1 MKFYPLVCLA
11 LALPLAAAFPSNCA
25 RANEAVTV
33 TVQSGGRQTFQGL
46 GVSQGNWGRDYQK
59 LSAPERA
66 QLSQML
72 FGDLKLKSLRLWL
85 NLNEYAPDAKTRDTK
100 DFRARYLDSD
110 LLADAQKNGVVQLLL
125 APDNA
130 PPYLKTKRDGGPQD
144 FAIPRENLSAYAAVI
159 ADFIAQI
166 QRETGVLIGVTGLQ
180 NEPNDLD
187 RIAPGDFGVA
197 VQALRAALDERGLQN
212 VQIIAPEEAN
222 VDGTM
227 EQAVEAIKADPQAWS
242 DLSGIASHSYNM
254 AATEKIA
261 QQIAAPDGTNLKD
274 YWQTEASANGPEA
287 EGDALQAASL
297 ATRFLSDMN
306 HRVTHW
312 IHFLGAETPDP
323 NDNATRIL
331 AYTTNPLQITK
342 FRKYDYYRAL
352 GQTFDVGAQ
361 FRQSMSDQENE
372 MTWTYGPKPRVTVA
386 AARNPDGTWGVG
398 ISNFTAPNFAQKP
411 GNDGFANGYAAQT
424 FDVTIKVPELKG
436 ALFTVHRNGPDG
448 DKTDKVTMMRDGSL
462 TIKDVSP
469 LELVTLR
476 SVEVEVHVGQFRKM
490 DNADLQY
497 FRVGKSIGF

>member
-1 MKFYPLVCLA
+1 MKLSYFTA
-11 LALPLAAAFPSNCA
+11 LALSTALALNSNIA
-25 RANEAVTV
+25 SAGETVNV
-33 TVQSGGRQTFQGL
+33 TVQSGARQTFAGL

-66 QLSQML
+66 QLSRML
-72 FGDLKLKSLRLWL
+72 FGDLKLKTLRLWI
-85 NLNEYAPDAKTRDTK
+85 NLNEYAPDEKTRATA
-100 DFRARYLDSD
+100 DFRARYIDSG
-110 LLADAQKNGVVQLLL
+110 LIADAQKNGVVHLLL

-130 PPYLKTKRDGGPQD
+130 PPYLKTKRDGGPED
-144 FAIPRENLSAYAAVI
+144 FSIPRENLPAYAAVI

-180 NEPNDLD
+180 NEPNNLD
-187 RIAPGDFGVA
+187 QIAPGDFGVA
-197 VQALRAALDERGLQN
+197 VQALRAALDERGLQA
-212 VQIIAPEEAN
+212 VQIIAPEQAN
-222 VDGTM
+222 VDSTM
-227 EQAVEAIKADPQAWS
+227 EQAVDAIKADPQAWS

-254 AATEKIA
+254 AATEKVA
-261 QQIAAPDGTNLKD
+261 QTIAAPDGTNLKN

-287 EGDALQAASL
+287 PGDDLQAASL

-352 GQTFDVGAQ
+352 AQTFDVGAQ
-361 FRQSMSDQENE
+361 FRHSLSDKENE

-386 AARNPDGTWGVG
+386 AARNPDGTWGIG
-398 ISNFTAPNFAQKP
+398 ISNFTAPNFAEKP
-411 GNDGFANGYAAQT
+411 SNDGYANGYGAQT
-424 FDVTIKVPELKG
+424 FDVTVKIPELKG
-436 ALFTVHRNGPDG
+436 ALFTIHRNGPNG
-448 DKTDKVTMMRDGSL
+448 DKTDKALMMRDGIL
-462 TIKDVSP
+462 TITNVSP

-476 SVEVEVHVGQFRKM
+476 SLIIDLYTGPPRKALKA
-490 DNADLQY
+490 NAQP
-497 FRVGKSIGF
+497 FRVGPSVGF

>member
-1 MKFYPLVCLA
+1 MKFSRLACLA
-11 LALPLAAAFPSNCA
+11 LAFPFALNFNVA
-25 RANEAVTV
+25 RAGEAVTV
-33 TVQSGGRQTFQGL
+33 TVQNGARQTFQGL

-66 QLSQML
+66 QLSKML
-72 FGDLKLKSLRLWL
+72 FGDLKLKSLRLWI
-85 NLNEYAPDAKTRDTK
+85 NLNEYAPDDKTRTTA
-100 DFRARYLDSD
+100 DFRARYINSGLI
-110 LLADAQKNGVVQLLL
+110 ADAQKNGVVNLLL

-130 PPYLKTKRDGGPQD
+130 PPYLKIKRDGGAQD
-144 FAIPRENLSAYAAVI
+144 FFIPRENLPAYAAVI

-166 QRETGVLIGVTGLQ
+166 RRETGVLIGVTGLQ

-187 RIAPGDFGVA
+187 RIAPADFGVA
-197 VQALRAALDERGLQN
+197 VKALRVALDERGLQA
-212 VQIIAPEEAN
+212 VQIIAPEQAN

-227 EQAVEAIKADPQAWS
+227 EQSVDAIKADPQAWS
-242 DLSGIASHSYNM
+242 ALSAIASHSYNM

-261 QQIAAPDGTNLKD
+261 RTIAAPDGTNLKN
-274 YWQTEASANGPEA
+274 YWQTEASANGAEA
-287 EGDALQAASL
+287 PGDNLQAASL

-312 IHFLGAETPDP
+312 IHFIGAEIPDSK
-323 NDNATRIL
+323 DNATRIL

-352 GQTFDVGAQ
+352 SQTFDVGAQ
-361 FRQSMSDQENE
+361 FRRSLSDKENE
-372 MTWTYGPKPRVTVA
+372 MTWTYGPKPRLTVA
-386 AARNPDGTWGVG
+386 AARNPDGTWGIG

-411 GNDGFANGYAAQT
+411 GNDGFTNGYSAQT
-424 FDVTIKVPELKG
+424 FDVTVKVPELKG
-436 ALFTVHRNGPDG
+436 ALFTIHRNGPNG
-448 DKTDKVTMMRDGSL
+448 DKTDTAMMMRDGSI
-462 TIKDVSP
+462 TIKDVAP

-490 DNADLQY
+490 DNADVQY